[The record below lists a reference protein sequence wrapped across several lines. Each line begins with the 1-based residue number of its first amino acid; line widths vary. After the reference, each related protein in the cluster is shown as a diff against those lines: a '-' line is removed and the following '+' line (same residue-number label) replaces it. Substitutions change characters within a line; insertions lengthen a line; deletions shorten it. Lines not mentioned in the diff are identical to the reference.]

1 MENHKLIL
9 PEHLNHYGF
18 LFGGHLLKWVDET
31 AWIAASLDYPGCNFV
46 TVAMDH
52 VEFRESVKQ
61 GVILKF
67 TVTKTRAGRTSVSYR
82 VEVYRANSTAGEDGL
97 IFITLVTFVRID
109 RDGNK
114 LPLPSL
120 SGSATAGPEH

>member
-46 TVAMDH
+46 TVAMDY

-61 GVILKF
+61 GTILKF
-67 TVTKTRAGRTSVSYR
+67 IVKKTRAGRTSVSYR
-82 VEVYRANSTAGEDGL
+82 AEVYRANFIAGEDGL

-114 LPLPSL
+114 LPLPPNAPPQNGL
-120 SGSATAGPEH
+120 P

>member
-18 LFGGHLLKWVDET
+18 LFGGHLLKWVDEN
-31 AWIAASLDYPGCNFV
+31 AWIGASLDYPDCNFV

-52 VEFRESVKQ
+52 VEFRQSVRE
-61 GVILKF
+61 GTILKF
-67 TVTKTRAGRTSVSYR
+67 VVKKAKAGRTSVSYR
-82 VEVYRANSTAGEDGL
+82 VEVYRGKGPSREEDL

-109 RDGNK
+109 REGNK
-114 LPLPSL
+114 IELPKENPPE
-120 SGSATAGPEH
+120 TALA

>member
-18 LFGGHLLKWVDET
+18 LFGGNLLKWVDET

-61 GVILKF
+61 GTILKI
-67 TVTKTRAGRTSVSYR
+67 VVNRTRTGHTSVSYR
-82 VEVYRANSTAGEDGL
+82 AEVYRANSRPGEDGL
-97 IFITLVTFVRID
+97 IFITLVTFVRVD
-109 RDGNK
+109 RTGNK
-114 LPLPSL
+114 LPLPPD
-120 SGSATAGPEH
+120 GPPQTALA

>member
-52 VEFRESVKQ
+52 VEFRQSVRQ
-61 GVILKF
+61 GTILRFLVEKS
-67 TVTKTRAGRTSVSYR
+67 RAGRTSVKYR
-82 VEVYRANSTAGEDGL
+82 VEVYRANSGGAESEP

-109 RDGNK
+109 LEGNK
-114 LPLPSL
+114 LPLPAPQTNL
-120 SGSATAGPEH
+120 DIAPDR